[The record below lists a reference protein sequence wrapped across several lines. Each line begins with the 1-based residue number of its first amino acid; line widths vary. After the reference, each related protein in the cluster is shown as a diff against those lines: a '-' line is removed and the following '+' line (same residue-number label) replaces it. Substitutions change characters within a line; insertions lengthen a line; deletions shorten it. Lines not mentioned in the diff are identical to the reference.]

1 VITNTARR
9 LIIDVGAVC
18 KHASPA
24 SAARWATSL
33 ALHAPGCLSA
43 RSLVPADRAW
53 ARGGASFR
61 AAHGLTVS
69 VPPAF
74 TAGAREMYCRNVY
87 LRTGL
92 TMPTDGWVVDLGA
105 NCGLFSVWAA
115 LSGTH
120 VVAVEAQQGFAWR
133 IEELARH
140 NNVADRVHVELAMA
154 GGVKTAGS
162 SVGILAD
169 DLRWAAASHSAPVR
183 PASAS
188 VPGLIAK
195 YQIDRISLLKIDI
208 EGGEFAVLS
217 SEENLDW
224 LQRVNQLVLELHPG
238 FGDSNALMA
247 RIRAH
252 GFAVD
257 PRDNDGRRRDA
268 TSPSIDYV
276 YCRRC

>member
-1 VITNTARR
+1 MIANAARR

-18 KHASPA
+18 RHTSPG
-24 SAARWATSL
+24 SAARWAGSL
-33 ALHAPGCLSA
+33 ALHAPSCLSA
-43 RSLVPADRAW
+43 RSLVPADLAW

-61 AAHGLTVS
+61 TADGLAIS
-69 VPPAF
+69 VPPDF

-115 LSGTH
+115 LSGAH

-133 IEELARH
+133 IEELAQH
-140 NNVADRVHVELAMA
+140 NNVADRVHIEIAMA
-154 GGVKTAGS
+154 GGVTTPGS
-162 SVGILAD
+162 SVGVLAD
-169 DLRWAAASHSAPVR
+169 DRLWAAASHSTPVR

-188 VPGLIAK
+188 VPDLIAK
-195 YQIDRISLLKIDI
+195 YLIGRISLLKMDI

-217 SEENLDW
+217 ADENLDW
-224 LQRVNQLVLELHPG
+224 LQHINQLVLELHPG
-238 FGDSNALMA
+238 FGDSIALMA

-257 PRDNDGRRRDA
+257 PRDNDGRRLDT